1 MPKTILHTPTLDG
14 DRQSQLLSAIPGTLR
29 QRGDYYLLQH
39 EDPVAREQLE
49 VVRQQVS
56 FDINTLPDDFQTN
69 DVALVIT
76 DMDSTLISIE
86 CVDEIADFL
95 GIKDQ
100 VAVITESA
108 MRGEIDFNT
117 SLQKR
122 VKLLEGL
129 DYGVLDTVYR
139 ERLTLNPGAET
150 MLAGLQSKGV
160 KTALVSGGFTF
171 FTDRLKE
178 RLKLDFTLSNTLET
192 RNGALTGNVVGDIV
206 NGEIKAGFL
215 QKLAMDLDI
224 DLKRTI
230 AVGDGAN
237 DLPMMNIAGLGVA
250 YRAKSKV
257 QQQADA
263 VLNHSGLDA
272 VLHFIDAGAD

>member
-39 EDPVAREQLE
+39 EDPVARDQLE